1 MTTAREQLAQLIE
14 KGRIGSGHSKWRLDI
29 VYPVRFDEED
39 IDITRKAIANFVRD
53 GVMEGSS
60 PAWKV
65 RVDSVIDLDA
75 S

>member
-1 MTTAREQLAQLIE
+1 MTTVKEQLAQLIE
-14 KGRIGSGHSKWRLDI
+14 KGKVGGRNLGWHLDV
-29 VYPVRFDEED
+29 VYPVRYNEED

-65 RVDSVIDLDA
+65 GVDSAIELDA
-75 S
+75 P